1 MAKKNQKPKRKLL
14 RALLKIIGIFFGVML
29 VLIIGAG
36 IAFMIIVDKPF
47 VEKHLSEAL
56 YRQVSIGDVDV
67 SVFSVLSGVEIRNI
81 AVSNFKT
88 PKQLETLKG
97 KPIPANDVFV
107 SLKSFNFK
115 LAFGPLLKKQFV
127 LKECVLYSPSANI
140 VRYKNGLFN
149 FSDLLA
155 AKAPK
160 QQVETEKEV
169 PSKPLSADDIPVRIS
184 VGKVGIEYGSV
195 RFTDIGS
202 GQQIMVYD
210 LNAKV
215 FDIDIDPKNLND
227 RDIVKIGASFG
238 IKTIGKTTTGSV
250 KSFDIVLNA
259 KGYTVPFDKKTRLLD
274 PEVSLEIGSKRGMI
288 TGLQIFDKLKSV
300 SALEKYCGKFDFLK
314 DDLKWQDADT
324 QVWYKHNVAKLKNT
338 HIKTDDLTITF
349 EGTVNTASTALNA
362 TADMT
367 LNEKHTAQIRSGVKK
382 NADKLITGKMKKVI
396 SADKVTDV
404 AMKPLLGPGGGVY
417 IKCSIKGTMSSP
429 DTDML
434 APKIPSLKDIVKE
447 SGGDLVDEAKDKAKE
462 KAKEKIDE
470 KKGKVAEKTKS
481 TTKKKLK
488 SLIK

>member
-1 MAKKNQKPKRKLL
+1 MAKKNQKPKRKLS
-14 RALLKIIGIFFGVML
+14 RVLLKIIGTFFGVVL

-36 IAFMIIVDKPF
+36 IAFVVIVDKPF

-56 YRQVSIGDVDV
+56 HRQVSIGEVNV
-67 SVFSVLSGVEIRNI
+67 SVFSVLSGIEIRNV

-97 KPIPANDVFV
+97 KPIPANDVFA

-160 QQVETEKEV
+160 QVETEKEV
-169 PSKPLSADDIPVRIS
+169 PTKPLSADDIPVRIS
-184 VGKVGIEYGSV
+184 VGKVGIESGSI

-227 RDIVKIGASFG
+227 RDIVKIGAGFG

-259 KGYTVPFDKKTRLLD
+259 KGYAIPFDKKTRLLD
-274 PEVSLEIGSKRGMI
+274 PEVSLEIGSKRGLI

-314 DDLKWQDADT
+314 DDLKWHDADT

-367 LNEKHTAQIRSGVKK
+367 LNEKHTAQIRGGIKK

-396 SADKVTDV
+396 SADKVADI
-404 AMKPLLGPGGGVY
+404 AMKPLLGLGGGVF
-417 IKCSIKGTMSSP
+417 IKYAIKGTMSSP
-429 DTDML
+429 NADML
-434 APKIPSLKDIVKE
+434 APKLPSLKDVVKE
-447 SGGDLVDEAKDKAKE
+447 SGGDLAGEAKDKAKE
-462 KAKEKIDE
+462 AAKEKIDE
-470 KKGKVAEKTKS
+470 KKEKVAEKTKS